1 MLATLTPRPRPT
13 TEGATAMTPPPKP
26 HPDMPARQYVE
37 AMAARYNWEQ
47 ARKKTRDANRDIDW
61 SAELRRMQTRDQPAV
76 PGLGGYAHQAPDQSE
91 MGSAPTQNTG
101 GELVMVLPTDRLG
114 N

>member
-26 HPDMPARQYVE
+26 HPDMRAR
-37 AMAARYNWEQ
+37 Q